1 MPASFAPLLVGK
13 YRGQCP
19 PAGFG
24 EIMVWRHGEH
34 NGAGKTGWQKGRQDV
49 RPDVELQL
57 GLKPGGSGV
66 GLVTPFCLGAP
77 ARMLSTGIN
86 DE

>member
-1 MPASFAPLLVGK
+1 MEL
-13 YRGQCP
+13 R
-19 PAGFG
+19 
-24 EIMVWRHGEH
+24 
-34 NGAGKTGWQKGRQDV
+34 KTGWQKGRQDV

-66 GLVTPFCLGAP
+66 GLVTPFCLGAR

>member
-1 MPASFAPLLVGK
+1 MKSRYGDTAN
-13 YRGQCP
+13 
-19 PAGFG
+19 
-24 EIMVWRHGEH
+24 IMELR
-34 NGAGKTGWQKGRQDV
+34 KTGWQKGRQDV

-66 GLVTPFCLGAP
+66 GLVTPFCLGAR